1 MKFKYQVY
9 DGIGNKK
16 EGFIEASSLEEAKQK
31 LISSNFIVLDIKPVK
46 HFSLNFSFS
55 KKVKKSNLAKTLNIL
70 GLYLKASIPLIK
82 ALELTKKQEENK
94 SIEIFL
100 DSLYREIQEG
110 KSLFNAIKSQNHI
123 IIPEYIQNS
132 IKVGEESGKLAIVL
146 IEMSKFL
153 KEEEK
158 IMNKVSQAFI
168 YPLFIIMV
176 SIFMVSFMLTTVVP
190 KIVKVFQNLHQNLP
204 SITIFVI
211 NSGKFLQNNYILI
224 LILFTIIIS
233 SFVNNNKKIYKF
245 KYFIDSMMLK
255 LPIFSKI
262 IISRELGRFSYL
274 TYVLVN
280 SGVNYIVAIK
290 LAINTISNENIKN
303 TFSEALNYV
312 VEGKKLSVA
321 LKNANFNYDES
332 FIQAISLAEETSE
345 VENILKNLSEIY
357 FEENEN
363 KINILLSLVEP
374 LLIIIVG
381 GIIGFIVTALLLP
394 MTNLNVLKN

>member
-132 IKVGEESGKLAIVL
+132 IKVGEESVKLAIVL

-153 KEEEK
+153 KE
-158 IMNKVSQAFI
+158 
-168 YPLFIIMV
+168 
-176 SIFMVSFMLTTVVP
+176 
-190 KIVKVFQNLHQNLP
+190 
-204 SITIFVI
+204 
-211 NSGKFLQNNYILI
+211 
-224 LILFTIIIS
+224 
-233 SFVNNNKKIYKF
+233 
-245 KYFIDSMMLK
+245 
-255 LPIFSKI
+255 
-262 IISRELGRFSYL
+262 
-274 TYVLVN
+274 
-280 SGVNYIVAIK
+280 
-290 LAINTISNENIKN
+290 
-303 TFSEALNYV
+303 
-312 VEGKKLSVA
+312 
-321 LKNANFNYDES
+321 
-332 FIQAISLAEETSE
+332 
-345 VENILKNLSEIY
+345 
-357 FEENEN
+357 
-363 KINILLSLVEP
+363 
-374 LLIIIVG
+374 
-381 GIIGFIVTALLLP
+381 
-394 MTNLNVLKN
+394 